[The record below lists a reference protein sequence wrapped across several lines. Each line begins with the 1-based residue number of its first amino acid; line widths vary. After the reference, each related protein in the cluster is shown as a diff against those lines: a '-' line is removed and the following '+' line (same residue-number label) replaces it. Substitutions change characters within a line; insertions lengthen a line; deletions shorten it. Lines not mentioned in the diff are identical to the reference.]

1 MSALQQVG
9 YTKIRL
15 AFNATPEIERKK
27 AIKEAQIERNSLR
40 EFEQKIKNVDSNI
53 PFDQVKNWY
62 IEQQKNIWHKND
74 YLPWLLYGNFFGF
87 LRLKL
92 IKKIFI
98 ENEFACIRLTFDVCE
113 RQPQQRWE
121 GGYTCA

>member
-40 EFEQKIKNVDSNI
+40 EFEQKIKNVDNNI

-62 IEQQKNIWHKND
+62 IEQQKNTWHKND
-74 YLPWLLYGNFFGF
+74 YLPWLLYGNFFEF
-87 LRLKL
+87 LRMKL
-92 IKKIFI
+92 ILKNF
-98 ENEFACIRLTFDVCE
+98 V
-113 RQPQQRWE
+113 
-121 GGYTCA
+121 